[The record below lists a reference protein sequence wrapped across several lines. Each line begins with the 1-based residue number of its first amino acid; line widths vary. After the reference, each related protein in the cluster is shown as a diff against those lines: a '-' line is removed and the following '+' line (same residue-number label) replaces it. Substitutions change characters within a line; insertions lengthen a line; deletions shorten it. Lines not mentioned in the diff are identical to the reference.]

1 MIAINRNPNKNK
13 AGNLFRCV
21 ETDYYISQHRYY
33 LLHVSEDDSDRCP
46 DGRIEILKVN
56 GKMEILK
63 VQLYFKTVVT
73 KTVRSTIQEGYFIE
87 VIAVGHCVY
96 TAQTVCRTSKC
107 DKGTQLPEHSLTT
120 RDGQ

>member
-1 MIAINRNPNKNK
+1 MDMIAINRNPNKNK

-63 VQLYFKTVVT
+63 VQLYFKNSSN
-73 KTVRSTIQEGYFIE
+73 KDSKKYNS

>member
-1 MIAINRNPNKNK
+1 MEIERMIAINRNPNKNK

-33 LLHVSEDDSDRCP
+33 LLQKNERSRIEYELVERRSFDIKSVSEDDSDRCP

-63 VQLYFKTVVT
+63 VQLYFKNSSNKDSKKYNSGVLKVLE
-73 KTVRSTIQEGYFIE
+73 VRTGG
-87 VIAVGHCVY
+87 A
-96 TAQTVCRTSKC
+96 
-107 DKGTQLPEHSLTT
+107 L
-120 RDGQ
+120 